1 MTPSS
6 VESPDEFILRV
17 ENKRVRHKI
26 NSNTCYRAFMRTLPL
41 EYREEMDKISNYA
54 VAMGNNQAGIYDWES
69 LVRQARFRT

>member
-1 MTPSS
+1 
-6 VESPDEFILRV
+6 
-17 ENKRVRHKI
+17 
-26 NSNTCYRAFMRTLPL
+26 MRTLPL

>member
-69 LVRQARFRT
+69 LVR